1 MYDIRQVYQPEDLD
15 QALSLLAEHPDS
27 IVISG
32 GTDVLI
38 KIRDRKWKDCSLLSI
53 HRLAQLQGI
62 RREGEE
68 LVIGPGTCFDRLHEN
83 DLIREHAFC
92 LWQAADQVG
101 SPQIRTVATLG
112 GNICNGA
119 VSADSAPSLLV
130 LNARLEL
137 TDTSHAVRQL
147 DIGAFYTGPGRT
159 ALDRKRE
166 LLTAVRIP
174 AIRPGCGSYSI
185 KYGKRNALEIA
196 VLGCAAYVELD
207 AEKET
212 FREVRIAFGVAAPV
226 PVRCPEAE
234 AMVKGLPVDR
244 QTLRLLGDAVG
255 RELSPRD
262 SWRASRELRMQL
274 IRELSQRAVEGAVK
288 QAGGVILDESDPY
301 ESQRRASGGGR
312 P

>member
-1 MYDIRQVYQPEDLD
+1 MYDIRQVYQPKDLGE
-15 QALSLLAEHPDS
+15 ALSLLAEHPDA

-38 KIRDRKWKDCSLLSI
+38 KARERKWKDCSLLSI
-53 HRLAQLQGI
+53 HRLPQLQGV
-62 RREGEE
+62 RREKEE
-68 LVIGPGTCFDRLHEN
+68 LVVGPGTCFDQLHETGV
-83 DLIREHAFC
+83 IREHAFC

-119 VSADSAPSLLV
+119 VSADSAPPLLV

-137 TDTSHAVRQL
+137 TDISQTKRQL

-174 AIRPGCGSYSI
+174 IIRPGCGSYYI
-185 KYGKRNALEIA
+185 KYGKRNALEIST
-196 VLGCAAYVELD
+196 LGCAAYVELD
-207 AEKET
+207 AGKKT

-226 PVRCPEAE
+226 PMRCPAVEAL
-234 AMVKGLPVDR
+234 VKGLPVDR
-244 QTLRLLGDAVG
+244 HTLRLLGDAVG
-255 RELSPRD
+255 RELFPRD

-288 QAGGVILDESDPY
+288 QAGGILNESDPHD
-301 ESQRRASGGGR
+301 SQRNTSGAGC